1 MRKFLHILIA
11 ILAFT
16 LAGGR
21 FYDASAQNDLT
32 IGTNVRPSYVMPTH
46 GFYNGWNPSGEAIR
60 TGSTFDL
67 QFSVSDHSRAV
78 YQGLG
83 AAIHTFFAPNLLGTP
98 ATLYLFQGA
107 PLVAFTDRLAFGY
120 EWNLGVSAGWK
131 NNGVVTAS
139 PLNVYINVAALF
151 TWRINKY
158 WDMVFGPEYTHF
170 SNGDTTF
177 PNGGA
182 NTINFRIGAKRHLK
196 PTDAIRVEN
205 VFASDGLDKTFWERM
220 SYDVSIYG
228 GYRADR
234 SVSEYGFR
242 VFNEPFPV
250 FALNINPL
258 YNVNEYI
265 AVGPSLDLLYD
276 RSANLIVS
284 EDSYFYPTF
293 DRQMAMGIS
302 ARAEIQM
309 PVFAINI
316 GIGYSS
322 QLGNYTRYKDND
334 LNAIY
339 GMFALKAFVTER
351 MFLNVSYRL
360 SSVLYSHNLMF
371 GLGWRFGTI

>member
-1 MRKFLHILIA
+1 
-11 ILAFT
+11 
-16 LAGGR
+16 
-21 FYDASAQNDLT
+21 
-32 IGTNVRPSYVMPTH
+32 MPTH
-46 GFYNGWNPSGEAIR
+46 GFYYGWNPSGEAIR

-67 QFSVSDHSRAV
+67 QFSVSDPYRAV

-220 SYDVSIYG
+220 SNDVSIYG

-339 GMFALKAFVTER
+339 GMFALKAFVTDR